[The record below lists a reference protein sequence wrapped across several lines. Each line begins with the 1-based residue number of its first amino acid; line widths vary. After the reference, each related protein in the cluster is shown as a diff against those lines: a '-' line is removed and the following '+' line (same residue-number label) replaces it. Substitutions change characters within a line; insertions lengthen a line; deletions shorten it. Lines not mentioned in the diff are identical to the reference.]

1 MARLQRSCHRL
12 IWLDPL
18 FGPDVYQPLAGG
30 MKAAYPFIDDLVAVN
45 DLASLQQLG
54 ELLSDMADHRSRRP
68 DRLRTTPRAPD
79 AAAGRGPAA
88 QLGTGVNGAPE

>member
-18 FGPDVYQPLAGG
+18 VGPDVYQPLAGG

-54 ELLSDMADHRSRRP
+54 ELLADMADHRSRRP
-68 DRLRTTPRAPD
+68 DRSGRPRVHQRRPQAVPLPLGLLR
-79 AAAGRGPAA
+79 
-88 QLGTGVNGAPE
+88 